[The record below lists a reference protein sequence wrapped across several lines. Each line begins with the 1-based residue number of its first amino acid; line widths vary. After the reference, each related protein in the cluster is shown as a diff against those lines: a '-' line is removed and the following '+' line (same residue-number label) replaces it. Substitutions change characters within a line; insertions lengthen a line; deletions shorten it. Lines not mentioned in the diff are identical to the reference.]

1 VPGAAVPVKLA
12 RRLTRAGGTLNKL
25 LVSIPPIMTGTVSRR
40 LLLGVAMVAL
50 LGAAPPSEDAQ
61 GLKIPRFVS
70 MRLGEVNLRVG
81 PGQRYPIAWVFTKK
95 DMPVEIIE
103 EFDTWRKIRD
113 WEGTEG
119 WVNHAALSGKR
130 SVIVTGEIRALRGSP
145 ESQANPVARVEP
157 GVIGKLLDCPAES
170 PGWCRIEAD
179 DVRGWIKRTEFWG
192 VYPQETYPQ

>member
-1 VPGAAVPVKLA
+1 MPILPGMIA
-12 RRLTRAGGTLNKL
+12 
-25 LVSIPPIMTGTVSRR
+25 RR
-40 LLLGVAMVAL
+40 LLLGVVL
-50 LGAAPPSEDAQ
+50 LAFLGGAVPTEDKQ

-95 DMPVEIIE
+95 DMPVEIVE

-130 SVIVTGEIRALRGSP
+130 SIIITGEIRALRRNAD
-145 ESQANPVARVEP
+145 EQASPVARVEP
-157 GVIGKLLDCPAES
+157 GVIGKLLECPADS
-170 PGWCRIEAD
+170 VDWCRIEVD
-179 DVRGWIKRTEFWG
+179 DVRGWVRRNEIWG
-192 VYPQETYPQ
+192 VYPQEFYPQ

>member
-1 VPGAAVPVKLA
+1 MPGNIGRRLLFGATLLLFLGAAVP
-12 RRLTRAGGTLNKL
+12 T
-25 LVSIPPIMTGTVSRR
+25 
-40 LLLGVAMVAL
+40 
-50 LGAAPPSEDAQ
+50 EDKQ

-119 WVNHAALSGKR
+119 WVNHAALGGKR
-130 SVIVTGEIRALRGSP
+130 SVIVTGEIRALRRSADP
-145 ESQANPVARVEP
+145 QADPVARVEP
-157 GVIGKLLDCPAES
+157 GVIGKLLACPA
-170 PGWCRIEAD
+170 GGDWCQIETAD
-179 DVRGWIKRTEFWG
+179 GTRGWVRRGEIWG
-192 VYPQETYPQ
+192 VYPDEPFP

>member
-1 VPGAAVPVKLA
+1 MPGAAVPVKLA

-81 PGQRYPIAWVFTKK
+81 PGQRYPIAWVFKKK

-145 ESQANPVARVEP
+145 DPQSNPVARVEP
-157 GVIGKLLDCPAES
+157 GVVGKLLECPAES

-179 DVRGWIKRTEFWG
+179 DVRGWIRRTEFWG
-192 VYPQETYPQ
+192 VYPQENYPQ

>member
-1 VPGAAVPVKLA
+1 MTG
-12 RRLTRAGGTLNKL
+12 AGGTLNKF
-25 LVSIPPIMTGTVSRR
+25 LVSIPPIMTGTFTRR
-40 LLLGVAMVAL
+40 LLLGAGLAVL
-50 LGAAPPSEDAQ
+50 LGGAAPTEDAQ

-81 PGQRYPIAWVFTKK
+81 PGQRYPIAWVFVKK

-130 SVIVTGEIRALRGSP
+130 SVIVTGEIRALRASP
-145 ESQANPVARVEP
+145 DPQASPVARVEP
-157 GVIGKLLDCPAES
+157 GVIGKLLECPAES
-170 PGWCRIEAD
+170 PDWCRVEMD
-179 DVRGWIKRTEFWG
+179 GTRGWIRRGEFWG

>member
-1 VPGAAVPVKLA
+1 MTG
-12 RRLTRAGGTLNKL
+12 AGGTLNKL
-25 LVSIPPIMTGTVSRR
+25 IVFTPLLTSGTLTRR
-40 LLLGVAMVAL
+40 LLLGVGLIAL
-50 LGAAPPSEDAQ
+50 LGGAAVPTEDAQ

-81 PGQRYPIAWVFTKK
+81 PGQRYPISWVFVKK

-119 WVNHAALSGKR
+119 WVNHAALSGNR
-130 SVIVTGEIRALRGSP
+130 SIIVTGEIRTLRSSP
-145 ESQANPVARVEP
+145 DAQASPVARVEP
-157 GVIGKLLDCPAES
+157 GVIGKLRACPDDS
-170 PGWCRIEAD
+170 PDWCRVD
-179 DVRGWIKRTEFWG
+179 LGDSHGWIRRKEIWG

>member
-12 RRLTRAGGTLNKL
+12 RRLTRAGGTLNKF

-40 LLLGVAMVAL
+40 LLLGVATLFL
-50 LGAAPPSEDAQ
+50 LGAAPPSEDPQ

-81 PGQRYPIAWVFTKK
+81 PGQRYPIAWVFKKK

-145 ESQANPVARVEP
+145 DPQANPVARVEP
-157 GVIGKLLDCPAES
+157 GVVGKLLECPAES

-179 DVRGWIKRTEFWG
+179 DVRGWIRRTEFWG
-192 VYPQETYPQ
+192 VYPQENYPQ